1 VVAINYNIIIKLYM
15 VNPLYDRRHALL
27 LASPVLAAVPLAAA
41 LVGVSLIAA
50 SSLRARDVAV
60 RDGLLARVGH
70 ELEARLRT
78 EGPDGAAQALQEFGT
93 ANAALV
99 RGVEISGP
107 GGAVAR
113 WGETEGIPVQM
124 PAMLGPGWR
133 PAGGGFPGAGM
144 DARRGPARAPFA
156 LQFFP
161 ARNAGG
167 EGGLALTLVLGSA
180 AGGAGLVVL
189 SLAAARGLAERARRE
204 RLEAERERLDT
215 VALTGAGLAHRVRNP
230 LAAIKGTAQLMAE
243 RPGEQIVERSRRIVE
258 ASARIEGL
266 VTQLLKFARPTKP
279 EAESFDLV
287 ALAHEAVARAGGSVT
302 TSGEAALRAFADR
315 SHAADVL
322 DELLANA
329 RAHDPA
335 GTLEV
340 AVGTS
345 GGAVWAEVRDRGPG
359 LSIEPARAFDP
370 YVTSRPG
377 GTGLGLPT
385 VRALA
390 RANGGDVT
398 LGVRPG
404 GGTAARL
411 SLPRERR

>member
-1 VVAINYNIIIKLYM
+1 M
-15 VNPLYDRRHALL
+15 VNSSPDRRRSLL

-50 SSLRARDVAV
+50 SSLRARDAAV
-60 RDGLLARVGH
+60 RDGLLARAGH
-70 ELEARLRT
+70 ELESRLRT
-78 EGPDGAAQALQEFGT
+78 EGPDGAAQALEEFGA

-99 RGVEISGP
+99 RGVEIAGP
-107 GGAVAR
+107 GGVLAR
-113 WGETEGIPVQM
+113 WGEGAGTPFEM

-133 PAGGGFPGAGM
+133 PAGGGPPGTGM
-144 DARRGPARAPFA
+144 TRSGWGRAPFA
-156 LQFFP
+156 LRFFP
-161 ARNAGG
+161 ARNAGR
-167 EGGLALTLVLGSA
+167 EGGLALALVLGSA
-180 AGGAGLVVL
+180 VAGAGLVVL
-189 SLAAARGLAERARRE
+189 SLAAARGLAERARLE
-204 RLEAERERLDT
+204 RLEAERARLDA

-243 RPGEQIVERSRRIVE
+243 RPGEQVVERSRRIVE
-258 ASARIEGL
+258 ASGRIEGL
-266 VTQLLKFARPTKP
+266 VTELLKFARPAEP
-279 EAESFDLV
+279 QPESFDLA
-287 ALAHEAVARAGGSVT
+287 ALAREAAARAGGPVT
-302 TSGEAALRAFADR
+302 VQGAAGLRAFADR
-315 SHAADVL
+315 DHAADVL

-335 GTLEV
+335 GEIEI

-345 GGAVWAEVRDRGPG
+345 GGAAWAEVRDRGPG
-359 LSIEPARAFDP
+359 LSVEAPRAFDP

-398 LGVRPG
+398 LEPRPG

-411 SLPRERR
+411 SLPRERS